1 MKWSKKQILTAC
13 LLLIGILIHWYSRDN
28 FRVESGYSGHFFP
41 AYAGFQRQLLG
52 KIPFSIG
59 DFIYGLFVCWL
70 IWKAVRGIQW
80 LISLKKRDSAKQP
93 QKLSIADFLIF
104 FCSLYIIFNL
114 SWGINYD
121 RKGIAWQ
128 LDIAVK
134 DKYDKENLCTIN
146 GLLTEKINTSKKSLI
161 ASKAVYPSNKELF
174 NRINIAYQNASS
186 RFTFLQY
193 QPMSLKSSMWGWLG
207 NYAGFTGYYNP
218 FTGEAQVNTT
228 VPSFLQPFIGCH
240 EVAHQLGYA
249 KEMEANFVG
258 YLTAVSSRDTLLHY
272 SAYLDIFMYANR
284 NLYLIDSVSAR
295 QYRNELNEEV
305 QQDLK
310 EWITFNR
317 KHRNFFAPV
326 INWAY
331 DKYLRGNR
339 QPQGVLSYDEVTAFV
354 IAYHR
359 KFGRID

>member
-1 MKWSKKQILTAC
+1 MKWSKKQILTAS
-13 LLLIGILIHWYSRDN
+13 LLLIVILIHWYSRDN

-41 AYAGFQRQLLG
+41 GYAGFQRKILG

-59 DFIYGLFVCWL
+59 DIIYGLFVCWL
-70 IWKAVRGIQW
+70 IWKAARGIQW
-80 LISLKKRDSAKQP
+80 LVSVKKGSFSQAKKISL
-93 QKLSIADFLIF
+93 LDFIIF

-128 LDIAVK
+128 LGIAVK
-134 DKYDKENLCTIN
+134 EKYDKADLYTIN
-146 GLLTEKINTSKKSLI
+146 GLLTEKINVSKKSLI
-161 ASKAVYPSNKELF
+161 SSKAEYPSSKELF
-174 NRINIAYQNASS
+174 NRINKAYRDASS
-186 RFTFLQY
+186 RFTFLEY

-218 FTGEAQVNTT
+218 FTGEAQVNTS
-228 VPSFLQPFIGCH
+228 VPAFLQPFIGCH

-258 YLTAVSSRDTLLHY
+258 FLTAVSSKDTLLHY
-272 SAYLDIFMYANR
+272 SACLDIFMYANR
-284 NLYLIDSVSAR
+284 NLYLIDSASAR
-295 QYRNELNEEV
+295 KYREELSVEV

-317 KHRNFFAPV
+317 KHRNIFAPM

-359 KFGRID
+359 KFGRIY